1 MFIRGSETGCDVR
14 FVDILGL
21 AFSALLQQK
30 VRTTLTTLGV
40 VFGTFILVASLSVR
54 QGVKETIVEQYAK
67 FGGLR
72 RIEVNPRYEPLDKE
86 SQIPPDK
93 LDVKGDMSDAKRR
106 RLRQLI
112 VNRWEARPM
121 AAPQKRLTPEAIQAL
136 AGLEHVRSVQPTL
149 GAPGWVAFGGKAEV
163 VQTIA
168 ASADD
173 PLLRTRLEAGATFAH
188 PESRSVVVSEYLLYL
203 LGVADDAEVQKALG
217 KQLRLEYR
225 FQERG
230 MPSGL
235 LVTLL
240 TGGGSKVNR
249 EEDSALS
256 KVLKQ
261 LPDALDKFDLTK
273 AERGTLRALLKLSA
287 AGAEAPKQTIV
298 ADEFTICGV
307 FRSSETTDPKH
318 RWDWVFD
325 RVDLIIPEKAAEA
338 LFFQAPSH
346 RESGLPHVSIEVDDM
361 EHVKEIVAKIKDM
374 GFHANSMIERIEM
387 EQFTYNL
394 IFSSMTVFAAL
405 GLLVAAFGITNTMLM
420 SVLERVR
427 EIGVMKAVGARNGH
441 IQAIFLLEGAWV
453 GLVGGLVGLLL
464 AWAASF
470 PGDAWVRSMV
480 SSNLSIQLES
490 SIFRFPLWLQ
500 AAAPGFACLI
510 ATLGAYY
517 PARQAA
523 RVNPIAALRHD

>member
-1 MFIRGSETGCDVR
+1 VR
-14 FVDILGL
+14 FVDVLGL

-54 QGVKETIVEQYAK
+54 AGVKETIVEQYAK
-67 FGGLR
+67 FGELR

-86 SQIPPDK
+86 SQIPPDR
-93 LDVKGDMSDAKRR
+93 LEVKGAMSDAKRR
-106 RLRQLI
+106 RLRQQI
-112 VNRWEARPM
+112 INRWESARPA
-121 AAPQKRLTPEAIQAL
+121 AAPQKRLTPEAVQAL
-136 AGLEHVRSVQPTL
+136 ASLEHVRSVEPTL
-149 GAPGWVAFGGKAEV
+149 GVLGWVNFGGKTEV

-168 ASADD
+168 ASADH
-173 PLLRTRLEAGATFAH
+173 PLLQPRLEAGAPFGDRD
-188 PESRSVVVSEYLLYL
+188 PSSVVVSEYLLYR
-203 LGVADDAEVQKALG
+203 LGVADDAEVQQALG
-217 KQLRLEYR
+217 KKLRLECR

-230 MPSGL
+230 MAPGF

-240 TGGGSKVNR
+240 TGGGSKVSR
-249 EEDSALS
+249 EEDTALA

-273 AERGTLRALLKLSA
+273 AEQGTLRSLLKLSA
-287 AGAEAPKQTIV
+287 ASTDAPKQTNV

-307 FRSSETTDPKH
+307 FRSSEKTDPRH
-318 RWDWVFD
+318 RWGWLFD
-325 RVDLIIPEKAAEA
+325 RVDLVIPAKAAEA

-346 RESGLPHVSIEVDDM
+346 RESGLDHVSIEVDDM
-361 EHVKEIVAKIKDM
+361 QHVKETIAKINEM
-374 GFHANSMIERIEM
+374 GFNAHSMIERIEM

-453 GLVGGLVGLLL
+453 GLVGGVVGLLL
-464 AWAASF
+464 AWVASF
-470 PGDAWVRSMV
+470 PGDAWVRSVV

-523 RVNPIAALRHD
+523 RVNPISALRHD